1 MKRILPISAALVV
14 IEQVIKLL
22 ISRYFTGD
30 ALVLIPGVL
39 YFSPVQNT
47 HMNWFG
53 SLAGIQIPVFVMVIM
68 EALIF
73 ILALLAYRYFSYLM
87 KNERRLPAVFA
98 AISMAAITCAFIDN
112 VFWGGSL
119 DYIGL
124 FNWFVFDLKDVYID
138 IGLILFVVLSFR
150 TDASGKEDGFIPWL
164 RRGCPRFTGNSSAES
179 GD

>member
-22 ISRYFTGD
+22 ISRYFAGD
-30 ALVLIPGVL
+30 DLVLIPGAL

-53 SLAGIQIPVFVMVIM
+53 SLAGIQMPVFIMVIM
-68 EALIF
+68 EVVIF
-73 ILALLAYRYFSYLM
+73 ILVLLAHRYFSCLT
-87 KNERRLPAVFA
+87 KNESRLPAVFA
-98 AISMAAITCAFIDN
+98 TISMAAITCAFIDN

-138 IGLILFVVLSFR
+138 IGLILFVALSFR
-150 TDASGKEDGFIPWL
+150 TDASGKQDGFIPWL
-164 RRGCPRFTGNSSAES
+164 RRGCPRFTGDS
-179 GD
+179 GSER